1 MIHRETSSTEGSVRR
16 YWLAAPLTSAIII
29 IIVIIIFIVII
40 IIIIRMIINDDDH
53 AHHQDCSGGT
63 DCGGTFGK
71 KQLLVSSTHRSHCN
85 NFSQTSYF
93 QSEEN
98 QSILGGSDRRPS
110 VQLDCMVFQLIDDA
124 DYLQLVCCLRKYIK
138 FSFCWKTFSFSFHLS
153 PMVLFHFRLKTGR
166 KAALSLKTFP
176 VDDDGW
182 WWRWWWW

>member
-1 MIHRETSSTEGSVRR
+1 MSKQNNFGKGNPKTNGKCDSKQKLIHRETSSTEGSVRR

-93 QSEEN
+93 RSEEN
-98 QSILGGSDRRPS
+98 QSILRGSDRRPS

-124 DYLQLVCCLRKYIK
+124 DYLQLVCCLRKYTK
-138 FSFCWKTFSFSFHLS
+138 FSFCCKTFSF
-153 PMVLFHFRLKTGR
+153 
-166 KAALSLKTFP
+166 
-176 VDDDGW
+176 
-182 WWRWWWW
+182 